1 MGTTQHSALTSTN
14 LHICKGM
21 DSASIEGAIIVNT
34 GTGTQATTNTASTPV
49 NLYDNELRRPLIK
62 DYGIVANAKGNLG
75 ATATVDLTN
84 GNYITG
90 TMTANCTFTFSN
102 PSATGNGSGFILVLT
117 QDATGARTATWPASV
132 KWNQGA
138 APTLSTGSSEIDIL
152 TFITSDAG
160 TTWYGF
166 VSGQAMA

>member
-1 MGTTQHSALTSTN
+1 MATAQHSALTGAN

-21 DSASIEGAIIVNT
+21 DGASIEGAITVNT
-34 GTGTQATTNTASTPV
+34 GTGTQAMSSTSSTPV

-62 DYGIVANAKGNLG
+62 DYGIVGSIKGNLG
-75 ATATVDLTN
+75 AAATVDLEN
-84 GNYITG
+84 GNYVTG
-90 TMTANCTFTFSN
+90 TLNANCTFTFSN

-117 QDATGARTATWPASV
+117 QDATGNRTATWPASV
-132 KWNQGA
+132 KWNQGT
-138 APTLSTGSSEIDIL
+138 APTLSTGTSEVDIL

-166 VSGQAMA
+166 TSGQAMA